1 MEISPPT
8 NMQQQGGVKLGAD
21 GAFQMENVPEE
32 MRAILADIQKK
43 QEDAARSS
51 KPKTNRVKLQRGQM

>member
-21 GAFQMENVPEE
+21 GQFQMDNVRP
-32 MRAILADIQKK
+32 R
-43 QEDAARSS
+43 R
-51 KPKTNRVKLQRGQM
+51 